1 MVANSGKEALLQQQG
16 DGLTAVC
23 DIEHFAYFP
32 TPQARADF
40 IYRCLK
46 AGFRLRN
53 TSEPPEPG
61 AGFGAILFH
70 KDVPDEHLEQV
81 SIMLKGFAAEHGGRY
96 DGWETQV
103 LAHERP

>member
-1 MVANSGKEALLQQQG
+1 MTDVNAEVLHLLKQQDDTALR
-16 DGLTAVC
+16 

-32 TPQARADF
+32 TPEARTAF
-40 IYRCLK
+40 IYNSLK
-46 AGFRLRN
+46 AGLRLRN

-70 KDVPDEHLEQV
+70 KDVPDERFLAQV
-81 SIMLKGFAAEHGGRY
+81 IELLTRLAAACGGRY

-103 LAHERP
+103 V

>member
-1 MVANSGKEALLQQQG
+1 MTNS
-16 DGLTAVC
+16 DAVHPPQ

-32 TPQARADF
+32 TSQARADF

-70 KDVPDEHLEQV
+70 NSVDLEQV
-81 SIMLKGFAAEHGGRY
+81 STTLTAFATEYGGRY
-96 DGWETQV
+96 DGWE
-103 LAHERP
+103 RPA